1 MDQKKSFKE
10 RLDEQ
15 LVSWKQS
22 MEELAVQLN
31 LGKKEAQDE
40 FQRQKESLKDWLES
54 KQPLFDEVKEEVSED
69 VKSLKTKMQSLL
81 DRLKKDE
88 AGEGTIKEEE
98 LAASIDEIQ
107 DKAEELE
114 DKASGKTKRMAE
126 DLGDQMNV
134 FGTKLSGLAAAIRDE
149 AKEEWAELKEDSAK
163 AAEILR
169 QKAGEISEEAKEEWA
184 ELKAD
189 ARALFKRVRDSMKG
203 KEE

>member
-15 LVSWKQS
+15 LVNWKQS

-40 FQRQKESLKDWLES
+40 FQRQKSNLKDWLES

-81 DRLKKDE
+81 DRLKKEE
-88 AGEGTIKEEE
+88 AGEETIKEEE

-134 FGTKLSGLAAAIRDE
+134 FGAKLSGLAAAIRDE

-169 QKAGEISEEAKEEWA
+169 KKAGEISEEAKEEWA

-189 ARALFKRVRDSMKG
+189 ARTLFKQVRDKMKG

>member
-1 MDQKKSFKE
+1 
-10 RLDEQ
+10 
-15 LVSWKQS
+15 
-22 MEELAVQLN
+22 
-31 LGKKEAQDE
+31 
-40 FQRQKESLKDWLES
+40 
-54 KQPLFDEVKEEVSED
+54 
-69 VKSLKTKMQSLL
+69 
-81 DRLKKDE
+81 
-88 AGEGTIKEEE
+88 
-98 LAASIDEIQ
+98 
-107 DKAEELE
+107 
-114 DKASGKTKRMAE
+114 MAE